1 MRTLLNIIWLIFSG
15 FWLAVGY
22 ALAGVVMCI
31 LIITIPF
38 GIQAFKLARF
48 ALWPFGRT
56 VVKKSDAGAGS
67 VIGNI
72 IWLVLAGWWLAI
84 MHIVSAVILAI
95 TIIGIPLAVADIKL
109 VPIALWPF
117 GREIVETDDVNE
129 AFASRQYSQ

>member
-95 TIIGIPLAVADIKL
+95 TIIGIPLALADIKL

-129 AFASRQYSQ
+129 AFASRQ